1 MRAAASAPPAPPPFR
16 AAAACACLRA
26 RRRAPPSSAY
36 AERAHPARR
45 QGGGSVSVQKEV
57 DPSLIA
63 GLTITFGDKF
73 IDMSVASQMKR
84 LNALLMD

>member
-1 MRAAASAPPAPPPFR
+1 M
-16 AAAACACLRA
+16 
-26 RRRAPPSSAY
+26 
-36 AERAHPARR
+36 
-45 QGGGSVSVQKEV
+45 QKEV